1 MSLPG
6 RIWMP
11 LVAILGAAILGLGLM
26 VALGVNGDTTITKI
40 VKQCIPSEPGCETR
54 PATHE
59 HADFALWI
67 RGKKFD
73 FNQPQFISTETK
85 ELSDDV
91 HIHAPRTTVVH
102 VHRARTTW
110 DEFFTSLGFQLNDST
125 LSATRGKASL
135 KLPTGEVLTEGNGE
149 KFTFYVNGVKVDGVA
164 RMNITDLDRVLISFG
179 NQTDAQIADELAQ
192 VTDQACIPS
201 EKCLDRIPAGEPKEQ
216 CTLSSN
222 SCQ

>member
-11 LVAILGAAILGLGLM
+11 LVAILGAAVLGLGIM
-26 VALGVNGDTTITKI
+26 VALGVNGDTTITK
-40 VKQCIPSEPGCETR
+40 VTKQCILSEPGCEAR
-54 PATHE
+54 PTTHE

-67 RGKKFD
+67 RGKQFD
-73 FNQPQFISTETK
+73 FNQPQFISK
-85 ELSDDV
+85 DGHDLSENV
-91 HIHAPRTTVVH
+91 HLHQPRTTVVH
-102 VHRARTTW
+102 VHRQRTTW
-110 DEFFTSLGFQLNDST
+110 DEFFTSLGFRLSDST
-125 LSATRGKASL
+125 LSAPKGKASL
-135 KLPTGEVLTEGNGE
+135 KLPSGEVLSEGNGE

-179 NQTDAQIADELAQ
+179 SQSDAEIAAELAQ

-201 EKCLDRIPAGEPKEQ
+201 EKCLDRVDPNEPKEQ